1 MLWKPPPQFGMTK
14 FRLRVGAFRNDVY
27 ALLNAELKTY
37 PVTLE
42 DHEVAEVIN
51 LRTVR
56 KRAERQ
62 RCNKSADANRLAF
75 GLPKH
80 VRKLEDAQQ
89 AKATRDLDRH
99 RIETGDR
106 R

>member
-1 MLWKPPPQFGMTK
+1 MTK

-27 ALLNAELKTY
+27 ALLNAELKRIRLPSRIT
-37 PVTLE
+37 V
-42 DHEVAEVIN
+42 VAEVIN

-62 RCNKSADANRLAF
+62 KRNQSANANRLAF
-75 GLPKH
+75 GQPKH

-89 AKATRDLDRH
+89 AKVTRDLDRH
-99 RIETGDR
+99 RIETGDHR
-106 R
+106 